1 MPFVVEPFTPEE
13 IQKMALKCAEMD
25 KQEQEKKTWLKF
37 IAHREKQIIEND
49 EKIKGVIETVQE
61 VLNSD
66 KICKHKIPVLEKM
79 MNDQIKKIQKET
91 TLFKEQIKNTKKTFG
106 II

>member
-1 MPFVVEPFTPEE
+1 MSE
-13 IQKMALKCAEMD
+13 
-25 KQEQEKKTWLKF
+25 QEQEKKTWLKF

-49 EKIKGVIETVQE
+49 EEIKGVIETVQE
-61 VLNSD
+61 VLNSGR
-66 KICKHKIPVLEKM
+66 ICKHKIPELEKM

-91 TLFKEQIKNTKKTFG
+91 TLFKIQIENTKKTFN